1 MIKVPFVSLERQ
13 YLPLKD
19 EFLHAFDEI
28 CSSGQYI
35 MGDAL
40 DVFESEI
47 AQYCETD
54 YALGLANGSDAL
66 FLALKA
72 MNIGYGDEV
81 ITCPNS
87 FIASAWV
94 IEATK
99 ARTVFVD
106 CDYDFNIDTNKI
118 EEAIND
124 KTRAIIPIHLTGRP
138 AKMDEIN
145 EIACKYNLQVIED
158 SAQAIGARYKG
169 KRVGALGD
177 AAGFSLHPLKNLG
190 IIGDGGFFTTNDKS
204 LYEKVKKLRNHGL
217 KNRDECEMWGFNSR
231 LDSLQA
237 KLASIKLRHLDSWN
251 ERFRAIASTYR
262 DNLNDIVITP
272 KDSIDEE
279 SVYHNFVIRV
289 DKEIR
294 NNLMEYLLTK
304 GVETKVHYPIPIHLQ
319 ECAFNLDYKNG
330 DFPNAENF
338 ALEMISLPIYPEL
351 NEEELNYVISSIK
364 EYFKN

>member
-1 MIKVPFVSLERQ
+1 MNVPFVSLERQ
-13 YLPLKD
+13 YLPLKE
-19 EFLHAFDEI
+19 EFINAFDEV
-28 CSSGQYI
+28 CSSGQYV
-35 MGDAL
+35 MSQDL
-40 DVFESEI
+40 DIFENEI

-72 MNIGYGDEV
+72 MDIGYGDEV

-94 IEATK
+94 IEAAK
-99 ARTVFVD
+99 AKTVFVD
-106 CDYDFNIDTNKI
+106 CDDDFNIDVNKL
-118 EEAIND
+118 EEAITE

-138 AKMDEIN
+138 ARMDQIN
-145 EIACKYNLQVIED
+145 ALARKHNLFVLED

-169 KRVGALGD
+169 KRVGGLGD

-190 IIGDGGFFTTNDKS
+190 IIGDGGFFTTNDKF

-237 KLASIKLRHLDSWN
+237 RLASIKLKHLNSWN
-251 ERFRAIASTYR
+251 TRFREIASTYR
-262 DNLNDIVITP
+262 KGLNAIVITP
-272 KDSIDEE
+272 QDSADEE

-294 NNLMEYLLTK
+294 DDLMQYLLTR

-319 ECAFNLDYKNG
+319 ECASNLKYKKG

-351 NEEELNYVISSIK
+351 NESELSHVIGSIQ
-364 EYFKN
+364 EYFKI